1 MSLSQTEEDL
11 AKGSF
16 WAITVAQKNCLWWFF
31 LVYKKAT
38 KEKILNILW
47 PKGTNSG
54 IVNNMAK
61 SVWSP
66 KKISGKKSLN
76 NKKSQCKTTEVRSV
90 CICYEFRS
98 RDLQMPKAFSSLI

>member
-1 MSLSQTEEDL
+1 MIGADFCLQIKMSLSQTEEDL

-61 SVWSP
+61 KCVV
-66 KKISGKKSLN
+66 
-76 NKKSQCKTTEVRSV
+76 T
-90 CICYEFRS
+90 
-98 RDLQMPKAFSSLI
+98 